1 MTTTQPVA
9 SGPANQTYTI
19 LDREIRLPCVVRDAT
34 AAVAFYLVSASAAQ
48 KLIAQSGL
56 RVAHVLPGRTVCT
69 LGTMNYKDSDL
80 DSYHEVALTFFV
92 HEPGSHSLPL
102 IGAALAMARGTLSA
116 YVHWL
121 PVDGDLTCE
130 AGRRIWGFPKFVT
143 QIDIETEGDRER
155 STLTVDGERVLTQT
169 VRMGGSRSFGDRKQ
183 IAYSVLDGQLSRI
196 PSDMSADDLGARLGG
211 ATLEVGTGPMADELR
226 SLGLPKRALFTTYM
240 GKMSGRFYA
249 AERSPLPP

>member
-1 MTTTQPVA
+1 MAKSPVTGA
-9 SGPANQTYTI
+9 PANGIYTV

-48 KLIAQSGL
+48 KLIAKSGL
-56 RVAHVLPGRTVCT
+56 RIARMLPGRTVCT

-80 DSYHEVALTFFV
+80 GGYHEVALTFFV
-92 HEPGSHSLPL
+92 HEPESRPLPL
-102 IGAALAMARGTLSA
+102 ISAALGMARGSLSA

-121 PVDGDLTCE
+121 PVNGELAGE
-130 AGRRIWGFPKFVT
+130 AGRGIGGCPKFVT
-143 QIDIETEGDRER
+143 QSDIGAEGDTER

-169 VRMGGSRSFGDRKQ
+169 VRMGGSRSFTDRKQ

-196 PSDMSADDLGARLGG
+196 PSDMSAEDLGARLGG

-240 GKMSGRFYA
+240 GKMSCRFYA
-249 AERSPLPP
+249 AERTPLPA

>member
-1 MTTTQPVA
+1 MTTTPVA
-9 SGPANQTYTI
+9 EQPETYTI

-48 KLIAQSGL
+48 KLIAKSGL
-56 RVAHVLPGRTVCT
+56 RIAQILPGRTVCT

-80 DSYHEVALTFFV
+80 GAYHEVALTFFV
-92 HEPGSHSLPL
+92 HEPGSRPLPF
-102 IGAALAMARGTLSA
+102 ISAALGMARGGLSA

-121 PVDGDLTCE
+121 PVNGDLTCE

-143 QIDIETEGDRER
+143 EIDISTEGDIER
-155 STLTVDGERVLTQT
+155 STLAVDGERVLTQT
-169 VRMGGSRSFGDRKQ
+169 VRMGGSRSFTDRKQ

-196 PSDMSADDLGARLGG
+196 PSDMSAQDLGARLGG

-226 SLGLPKRALFTTYM
+226 SLGLPKRAMFTTYM
-240 GKMSGRFYA
+240 GKMSCRFYE
-249 AERSPLPP
+249 AERSPLPS